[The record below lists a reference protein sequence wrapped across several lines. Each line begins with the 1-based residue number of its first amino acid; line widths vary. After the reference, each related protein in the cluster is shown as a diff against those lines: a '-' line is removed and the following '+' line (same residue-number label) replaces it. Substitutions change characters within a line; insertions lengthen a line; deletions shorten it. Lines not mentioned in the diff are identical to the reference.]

1 MTLKPLW
8 YKIIQAVFIVAVIGS
23 VLILGRIAFVMGM
36 SQYVNSKAAEG
47 TYDPAELYYLMQVY
61 TLDFT
66 EPYKAYYNAGT
77 AYAEHED
84 YDPAEAFLTT
94 SLGKVDY
101 VYSECLIR
109 NNLAYVYEKQGD
121 YYKESDM
128 LDTAQNYY
136 DKAVTTV
143 KEAPTACFP
152 PPPPSGG
159 NGDQENPD
167 SNGGGEG
174 GTDSGEGLPDKEAKP
189 DVSGT
194 GESMK
199 ETQDSSQS
207 KSNGIESEK
216 GDPQSAGD
224 QIKDEMEQSKGSYE
238 NSQDQS
244 DQQQNQGSPIE
255 KPW

>member
-1 MTLKPLW
+1 MTLRPLW
-8 YKIIQAVFIVAVIGS
+8 YKIIQAVFIIAVIGS
-23 VLILGRIAFVMGM
+23 ILILGRIAFVMGM
-36 SQYVNSKAAEG
+36 SQYVNAKASEG
-47 TYDPAELYYLMQVY
+47 TYDPAELYYLLQVY
-61 TLDFT
+61 SGDFT
-66 EPYKAYYNAGT
+66 EPYKAFYNAGT
-77 AYAEHED
+77 AYAEHGD
-84 YDPAEAFLTT
+84 YDAAEAFLTA

-101 VYSECLIR
+101 IYSECYIR

-136 DKAVTTV
+136 HKAVTTV
-143 KEAPTACFP
+143 KEAPAGCFPPP

-159 NGDQENPD
+159 GGDQQNP
-167 SNGGGEG
+167 NGEG
-174 GTDSGEGLPDKEAKP
+174 GGGLPDKEAKP

-199 ETQDSSQS
+199 TTQDSSET

-216 GDPQSAGD
+216 GNPQSAED
-224 QIKDEMEQSKGSYE
+224 QIKNEMEQSKGSYD
-238 NSQDQS
+238 NSQEQS
-244 DQQQNQGSPIE
+244 GQEQNKGTNPID